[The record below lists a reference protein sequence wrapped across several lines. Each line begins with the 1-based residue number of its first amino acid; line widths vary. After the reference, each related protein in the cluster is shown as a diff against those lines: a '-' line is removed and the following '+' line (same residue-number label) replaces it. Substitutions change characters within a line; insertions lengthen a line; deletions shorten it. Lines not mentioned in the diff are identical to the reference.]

1 MVLTQPDFHPNPKD
15 NPCNVRSMTNTA
27 VIPSPPDEDWRHAS
41 GYAGPEASPGFLL
54 WLVSTTWRRQV
65 EAALAPLG
73 LTHPQFVTMASL
85 AWLTRKGAPVS
96 QAALGRHV
104 RLDPNTMSQILRGL
118 EKRGL
123 IERRKGRD
131 SRAKNPSL
139 TRAGAELVRRAVPR
153 GGGSGWSLLQAH
165 ARRPAHDG
173 G

>member
-1 MVLTQPDFHPNPKD
+1 MMKSTVTTDDLWTE
-15 NPCNVRSMTNTA
+15 VSR
-27 VIPSPPDEDWRHAS
+27 
-41 GYAGPEASPGFLL
+41 YAEADASPGFLL

-65 EAALAPLG
+65 EAVLAPLG

-85 AWLTRKGAPVS
+85 AWLTREGAPVS

-131 SRAKNPSL
+131 TRAKNPRL
-139 TRAGAELVRRAVPR
+139 TDAGADLVRQAVPR
-153 GGGSGWSLLQAH
+153 VEEVDDRFFKPMRGGQRMMAASLSRLLEVAEG
-165 ARRPAHDG
+165 RGEDWPDDPPA
-173 G
+173 